1 MSSSAPRSS
10 RAYMARGPR
19 AQQASA
25 VSTVAEPTKRV
36 NASIR
41 LPDAGILA
49 EAAKVTVP
57 ILQTNVEY
65 QTFEEGRPIGGPVP
79 RATATTVL
87 PPPGSVMVHDK
98 KRARAAPAATA
109 VPAATAATTATAA
122 TAATTVPT
130 AIGPASIAP
139 DFSPKLSR
147 MTEYAKKAYDGIV
160 SALPEPRESG
170 MRKPIEEKLTTFV
183 ENQEEIE
190 NRNPYMTSLR
200 LFVPPT
206 RKGFYS
212 FIDEN
217 FRNFKLVPILK
228 TKEEMENACKTLG
241 SAAAGQVEG
250 FLYQKF
256 VREYI
261 RAAAPYRGILVYHG
275 LGSGKTCSAISA
287 AEALFSVANKKI
299 IVMTPYSLRPNF
311 QNELMFCGFRHFNV
325 NNHWTK
331 LPILNVKFEIFARY
345 LVGVSKEYLDKLRS
359 KRGAPYVW
367 IPDFKKEPNFGS
379 LTDEERAEI
388 RAQINNVISHRIKFI
403 HYNGITAKE
412 LKRMACKG
420 GEFDDAV
427 IVIDEIHNLTRL
439 MQGSIVPFLI
449 KTDTGKAKR
458 PRKLPDELVVPGP
471 FLPKICEAEALNYP
485 RAIWLYRMLVSAKR
499 TKIIGLSGT
508 PIINFPEELGILSNI
523 LGGYRDCFEL
533 TFTVMPK
540 DLQEKLKR
548 VAASDPKI
556 DLCHFGSDA
565 RKLTITVLDSGYLK
579 RSHIESGSGASAATG
594 TLSGKIIFDGIEKV
608 RSDGGAEV
616 EISNELI
623 EKTFER
629 FQANC
634 LAEGINEARTWK
646 PNYVSYPTLPPDG
659 RTFREV
665 FTSGGSE
672 NPGLKNTTI
681 LVKRLAGLISYYKGS
696 KEEYMARVTKDEIV
710 YCPFTKYS
718 AGKYYEIRKVEIEG
732 EKKEK
737 SDGGDKKETAVWT
750 AVLSGNKDAGKTLS
764 NYRARSRTACN
775 FVFPSRIPRPFPGDE
790 LGVEDE
796 AARLEDM
803 DVAEAA
809 VDPEAD
815 RRAAALA
822 DAEDD
827 EILSQIKGEGEGE
840 GATAARA
847 IAPQTLPDNNDVDE
861 GIEYDSDNE
870 DELIRQESE
879 QSGGGKEE
887 EAAKRAEIV
896 RRAMDAARAKA
907 AAAPAPT
914 AVPAPTVSTGKI
926 RLPKKSAAAPVA
938 APAPT
943 PIVASVTSSVAS
955 AVASAVASTVATT
968 KSAQPKKTIR
978 LKKTAS
984 EAPSTIGTVIEALT
998 GVASAASA
1006 PSEPPPESGD
1016 LESVNSAEVAVAAPT
1031 GPAVVSD
1038 RLLYEQAILKTLT
1051 ELNRVRNDYLNLDA
1065 ESPEKQLKNYS
1076 PKMDAMLHRINATP
1090 GSALVYSQFKTLEG
1104 IGVFKIAMKANGYEE
1119 IQLIGEGVDAKFSEE
1134 TLRSLARGPS
1144 AGIKRFIG
1152 YTGDE
1157 AKNRA
1162 NIRSIF
1168 NAEFDKLPAE
1178 MATALEPFRSVK
1190 NFKGEIC
1197 KVFCITAAGA
1207 EGISLKNVR
1216 SVHIMEPYWNNTRLD
1231 QVKGRA
1237 IRICSH
1243 MDLPIDQRTV
1253 DIFTYCASFPS
1264 DTESIPFEI
1273 RTFDGGTTDEFIL
1286 SVAQRKEKLIKDLLE
1301 EMKDAAVDCFLN
1313 SDDNNE
1319 PERICF
1325 GVAGSKEEALYHPNL
1340 MEDIN
1345 QTGSLYRERKRVTH
1359 IPEKDAVSQVSS
1371 GVILPDIGDGDLGVA
1386 GETSTKAEVALPPSQ
1401 IVTRKQQDPVIEL
1414 GGQQLRLVASVPG
1427 LVWDL
1432 KDVRTDEIKGRIEKD
1447 VAMDSLPLDIL
1458 FATGQFETIQR
1469 YFEEGRYRFT

>member
-1 MSSSAPRSS
+1 MSS
-10 RAYMARGPR
+10 RAYKGPSSKVSGSK
-19 AQQASA
+19 ASN
-25 VSTVAEPTKRV
+25 TTGPLKKV

-41 LPDAGILA
+41 IPDAGILA
-49 EAAKVTVP
+49 EAAKVSLP

-65 QTFEEGRPIGGPVP
+65 PIISPVP
-79 RATATTVL
+79 RATATSVL
-87 PPPGSVMVHDK
+87 PPPGSILVPE
-98 KRARAAPAATA
+98 KRKISRAAIA
-109 VPAATAATTATAA
+109 VDQIENTSA
-122 TAATTVPT
+122 PT
-130 AIGPASIAP
+130 AIGPALAAS
-139 DFSPKLSR
+139 DFNPKPSR
-147 MTEYAKKAYDGIV
+147 MTTYAKRSYDGII
-160 SALPEPRESG
+160 SALPVPSG
-170 MRKPIEEKLTTFV
+170 SRNPIEEKLSTFV

-190 NRNPYMTSLR
+190 NRNPYLTNLR

-241 SAAAGQVEG
+241 SAAAGQVES

-275 LGSGKTCSAISA
+275 LGSGKTCSAIAA

-325 NNHWTK
+325 NNFWTK
-331 LPILNVKFEIFARY
+331 LQIPNVKFEIFARY

-359 KRGAPYVW
+359 KKGTPYVW
-367 IPDFKKEPNFGS
+367 IPNFKKEPNFTV

-388 RAQINNVISHRIKFI
+388 RAQINNVISHRITFI

-412 LKRMACKG
+412 LKRIACKG

-427 IVIDEIHNLTRL
+427 IIIDEIHNLTRL
-439 MQGSIVPFLI
+439 MQGSIVPFLT
-449 KTDTGKAKR
+449 KADLSKGKK
-458 PRKLPDELVVPGP
+458 PRKFPDEMVVPGP
-471 FLPKICEAEALNYP
+471 FQPKICNADALNYP

-499 TKIIGLSGT
+499 SKIIGLSGT

-533 TFTVMPK
+533 IFNVMPK
-540 DLQEKLKR
+540 ELQEKIRR
-548 VAASDPKI
+548 VAASDLRI

-565 RKLTITVLDSGYLK
+565 RKLTVTVLESGYIK
-579 RSHIESGSGASAATG
+579 RSHTERGGSSAASSI
-594 TLSGKIIFDGIEKV
+594 SGKIIFDGVEKV
-608 RSDGGAEV
+608 PYNNPS
-616 EISNELI
+616 EIEIGNESI

-646 PNYVSYPTLPPDG
+646 ANYVSYPTLPPDG
-659 RTFREV
+659 RTFREI
-665 FTSGGSE
+665 FTIGGTE

-681 LVKRLAGLISYYKGS
+681 LVKRLAGLISYYRGS

-710 YCPFTKYS
+710 YCPFSKYS
-718 AGKYYEIRKVEIEG
+718 AGKYYEIRTKEIEG

-737 SDGGDKKETAVWT
+737 EEGGDKKEASIWAV
-750 AVLSGNKDAGKTLS
+750 VLSGGKDAGKALS

-775 FVFPSRIPRPFPGDE
+775 FVFPSRIPRPFPGEE

-803 DVAEAA
+803 EIVEAA

-815 RRAAALA
+815 RRAAAIA
-822 DAEDD
+822 DAEDE
-827 EILSQIKGEGEGE
+827 EIMSE
-840 GATAARA
+840 GAVAAPLAA
-847 IAPQTLPDNNDVDE
+847 IIEDIGGE
-861 GIEYDSDNE
+861 KGIEYNSDNE
-870 DELIRQESE
+870 EELKRRETE
-879 QSGGGKEE
+879 QFGGGDEE
-887 EAAKRAEIV
+887 NKAAAAKRAAIINGALK
-896 RRAMDAARAKA
+896 RA
-907 AAAPAPT
+907 AAT
-914 AVPAPTVSTGKI
+914 AAASTPTVPVSTVPGKI
-926 RLPKKSAAAPVA
+926 RLPKKPPTKAVPEP
-938 APAPT
+938 APAPVEFHT
-943 PIVASVTSSVAS
+943 PLTTTVTSSVAS
-955 AVASAVASTVATT
+955 AATAAAASTPTVPGKIRLPKKPSTKAVPEPAPAPVEFHTPLTTTDTSSFITAATAAKTTKPVPNPVLAVAPKAPLDVIGNIISSTV
-968 KSAQPKKTIR
+968 S
-978 LKKTAS
+978 
-984 EAPSTIGTVIEALT
+984 
-998 GVASAASA
+998 GVV
-1006 PSEPPPESGD
+1006 SGAVPD
-1016 LESVNSAEVAVAAPT
+1016 KESVDSAEAAVAIPS
-1031 GPAVVSD
+1031 GPAIISE
-1038 RLLYEQAILKTLT
+1038 RLLYEQAIQRTLV
-1051 ELNRVRNDYLNLDA
+1051 ELDRARNDYLNLDA

-1119 IQLIGEGVDAKFSEE
+1119 IELVGEGIDAKFSEA
-1134 TLRSLARGPS
+1134 TLRSLARGPE

-1157 AKNRA
+1157 ARNRA

-1178 MATALEPFRSVK
+1178 MAAALEPFRSVK

-1253 DIFTYCASFPS
+1253 DIYTYCASFPE
-1264 DTESIPFEI
+1264 DNESIPFEI
-1273 RTFDGGTTDEFIL
+1273 RSFDGGTTDEFIL
-1286 SVAQRKEKLIKDLLE
+1286 GVAQRKEKLIKDLLE

-1313 SDDNNE
+1313 ADDNNE
-1319 PERICF
+1319 PERMCF
-1325 GVAGSKEEALYHPNL
+1325 GVAGSKEEALYHPNI

-1345 QTGSLYRERKRVTH
+1345 QTGSLYRERKREER
-1359 IPEKDAVSQVSS
+1359 IIEKDAVSKVGSA
-1371 GVILPDIGDGDLGVA
+1371 VVLPDIGDGNLGSDGAAATVKEAKSTVVA
-1386 GETSTKAEVALPPSQ
+1386 SM
-1401 IVTRKQQDPVIEL
+1401 RKQQDPVIEL
-1414 GGQQLRLVASVPG
+1414 GGQQLRMVAFIPG

-1432 KDVRTDEIKGRIEKD
+1432 KDIRTDEIKGRIEKD
-1447 VAMDSLPLDIL
+1447 VTFDSLSLDIL
-1458 FATGQFETIQR
+1458 FATGQMETIQK